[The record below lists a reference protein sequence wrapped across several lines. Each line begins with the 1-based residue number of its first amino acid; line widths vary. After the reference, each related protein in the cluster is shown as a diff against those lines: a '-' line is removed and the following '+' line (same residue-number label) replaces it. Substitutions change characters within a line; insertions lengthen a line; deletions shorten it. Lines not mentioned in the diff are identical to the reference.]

1 MVERWRAQPVHDGYE
16 SKIDAV
22 LTGVG
27 SRSFLR
33 GALESL
39 DTRAQVLLLGHAV
52 PMPIVVRTRRYDQ
65 AFYEAITGGESRP
78 KDANEAISELYDL

>member
-1 MVERWRAQPVHDGYE
+1 
-16 SKIDAV
+16 
-22 LTGVG
+22 
-27 SRSFLR
+27 LR

-65 AFYEAITGGESRP
+65 AFYEAIANGESKP
-78 KDANEAISELYDL
+78 KDANEAIADLFDL